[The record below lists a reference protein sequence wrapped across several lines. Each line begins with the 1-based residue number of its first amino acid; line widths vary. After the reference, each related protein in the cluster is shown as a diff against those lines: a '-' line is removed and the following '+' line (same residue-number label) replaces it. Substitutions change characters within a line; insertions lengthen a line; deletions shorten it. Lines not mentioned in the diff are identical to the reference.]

1 MDTVENRLD
10 TVETHLVEIDERFN
24 TVETHLVEMDER
36 FNAVEEHLGEQDER
50 FNTIEKHLGEVDEK
64 FHIVDR
70 QMDTM
75 QNQITL
81 LIRKTAKIE
90 KDLSG
95 TKDIVSKI
103 GNTLDNE
110 VLPKLGALHDGYL
123 QNKDITFRLATNIET
138 ESLEN
143 INT

>member
-10 TVETHLVEIDERFN
+10 TVETHLVEI
-24 TVETHLVEMDER
+24 
-36 FNAVEEHLGEQDER
+36 DER

-81 LIRKTAKIE
+81 LIRKTDKIE